1 MWYFFL
7 QHGRKRGPSSQQ
19 SLNGHLHTTYA
30 HMHKL
35 FFLSIFNAYRKSGL
49 GLTLSNLIPCLYL
62 ILDLH
67 TYSFLFLFIE
77 TKDSE
82 LIVCILSHTTW
93 IWMTYWSEQARLYC
107 SNKHPHVRNGFN
119 ITTVYSSSLYLS
131 NAD

>member
-1 MWYFFL
+1 MVFFSSAWKK
-7 QHGRKRGPSSQQ
+7 KRSKLTAE
-19 SLNGHLHTTYA
+19 LNRHLHTTYA
-30 HMHKL
+30 HMHKV

-67 TYSFLFLFIE
+67 TYSFLFLFIQ

-93 IWMTYWSEQARLYC
+93 IWMMYWSEQARLYC
-107 SNKHPHVRNGFN
+107 SNKHPHVHNGFN
-119 ITTVYSSSLYLS
+119 ITTVYSSTLYLS